1 VDQRVDEPTG
11 RELRTHSRPSAV
23 TAEAPAAG
31 RPAGPAWRMERS
43 EVRSLSWLAVFL
55 ACAYALPFV
64 IGAWAG
70 TLRLDALW
78 LANLASVVLGGVMQG
93 GIYAMFAVGLT
104 LIFGVMRII
113 NAAHGEMVMMG
124 AYLTWVSFFYLGV
137 DPLLSLLFTLPL
149 AFLFG
154 VAAQKLLLN
163 AAVGAPELTGLLITF
178 GLGLSMIYTAEL
190 IFTTDFRTIPYAPGT
205 VQITPTIAVGQNRM
219 ISFAMAVVISAGVYF
234 FLKLSRLGKAVRATA
249 LNAEV
254 AMVCGINVRRIYL
267 VTTGLAAALAV
278 AGGALV
284 SIQFGFNPETGV
296 VYTLQAFA
304 IIILGGRGH
313 YVGALIGGLMLA
325 ILENLVSLMVPNGTA
340 MVELAAYGLMIFV
353 LLIRPGGLMGVKEA

>member
-1 VDQRVDEPTG
+1 
-11 RELRTHSRPSAV
+11 
-23 TAEAPAAG
+23 
-31 RPAGPAWRMERS
+31 MERS
-43 EVRSLSWLAVFL
+43 DVRSLYLLGAFL

-64 IGAWAG
+64 VGAEAG
-70 TLRLDALW
+70 TLHLGAGG
-78 LANLASVVLGGVMQG
+78 LANLATVVIGGFMQG
-93 GIYAMFAVGLT
+93 GVYAMFAVGLT

-124 AYLTWVSFFYLGV
+124 AYLTWVCFFYLGV
-137 DPLLSLLFTLPL
+137 DPLLSLVLTLPV

-154 VAAQKLLLN
+154 LAVQKLLLN

-178 GLGLSMIYTAEL
+178 GLGLTMIYTAEL

-205 VQITPTIAVGQNRM
+205 VQLTSTIAIGQNRV
-219 ISFAMAVVISAGVYF
+219 ISFVMAVAISAGVYL

-254 AMVCGINVRRIYL
+254 AMVCGIDVRRIYL
-267 VTTGLAAALAV
+267 ITTGIAAALAV

-304 IIILGGRGH
+304 IVILGGRGH
-313 YVGALIGGLMLA
+313 YLGALIGGFMLA
-325 ILENLVSLMVPNGTA
+325 ILENLVSLLVPNGTA
-340 MVELAAYGLMIFV
+340 MVELAAYGLMICV
-353 LLIRPGGLMGVKEA
+353 LLIRPGGLMGVKES

>member
-1 VDQRVDEPTG
+1 
-11 RELRTHSRPSAV
+11 
-23 TAEAPAAG
+23 
-31 RPAGPAWRMERS
+31 MERS
-43 EVRSLSWLAVFL
+43 DVRSLYLLGAFL
-55 ACAYALPFV
+55 VCAYGLPFV
-64 IGAWAG
+64 VGAWAG
-70 TLRLDALW
+70 TLRLDAGG
-78 LANLASVVLGGVMQG
+78 LANLAAVVLAGIMQG
-93 GIYAMFAVGLT
+93 GVYAMFAVGLT

-137 DPLLSLLFTLPL
+137 DPLLALVLTLPVG
-149 AFLFG
+149 FLFG
-154 VAAQKLLLN
+154 LAVQKLLLN

-178 GLGLSMIYTAEL
+178 GLGLTMIYTAEL

-205 VQITPTIAVGQNRM
+205 VQLTSTIAIGQNRL
-219 ISFAMAVVISAGVYF
+219 ISFVMAVAISAGVYL
-234 FLKLSRLGKAVRATA
+234 FLKWNRLGKAVRATA

-254 AMVCGINVRRIYL
+254 AMVCGIDVRWIYL
-267 VTTGLAAALAV
+267 ITTGIAAALAV
-278 AGGALV
+278 AGGALG

-313 YVGALIGGLMLA
+313 YIGALIGGFMLA
-325 ILENLVSLMVPNGTA
+325 VLENLVSLMVPNGTA

-353 LLIRPGGLMGVKEA
+353 LLIRPGGLMGVKEG

>member
-1 VDQRVDEPTG
+1 
-11 RELRTHSRPSAV
+11 
-23 TAEAPAAG
+23 
-31 RPAGPAWRMERS
+31 MERS
-43 EVRSLSWLAVFL
+43 DVRSFYWLAGSLV
-55 ACAYALPFV
+55 CAYALPFV
-64 IGAWAG
+64 IGLWSG
-70 TLRLDALW
+70 TVRADGRW
-78 LANLASVVLGGVMQG
+78 LGYLVTVVLSGILQGGV
-93 GIYAMFAVGLT
+93 YAMFAVGLT

-124 AYLTWVSFFYLGV
+124 AYLTWFCFFRLGL
-137 DPLLSLLFTLPL
+137 DPLASMALTLPV

-154 VAAQKLLLN
+154 LVVQRLLLD
-163 AAVGAPELTGLLITF
+163 AVVGQPELTALLITF
-178 GLGLSMIYTAEL
+178 GLGLTMIYAAEL
-190 IFTTDFRTIPYAPGT
+190 IFTTDFRTIPYMPGT
-205 VQITPTIAVGQNRM
+205 VQLTSTIAVGANKV
-219 ISFAMAVVISAGVYF
+219 ISFVMAVAISTLVYL
-234 FLKLSRLGKAVRATA
+234 FLKRSRLGKAIRATA

-267 VTTGLAAALAV
+267 ITTGLGAALAA

-325 ILENLVSLMVPNGTA
+325 VLESLVSLMVPNGTA
-340 MVELAAYGLMIFV
+340 MVELAAYGLMILV

>member
-1 VDQRVDEPTG
+1 
-11 RELRTHSRPSAV
+11 
-23 TAEAPAAG
+23 
-31 RPAGPAWRMERS
+31 MERS
-43 EVRSLSWLAVFL
+43 EVRSLYLLGAFL
-55 ACAYALPFV
+55 AFAYGLPFLV
-64 IGAWAG
+64 GAWAG
-70 TLRLDALW
+70 TLHLDAGG
-78 LANLASVVLGGVMQG
+78 LANLATVVIGGVMQG
-93 GIYAMFAVGLT
+93 GVYAMFAVGLT

-137 DPLLSLLFTLPL
+137 DPLLALVLTLPV

-154 VAAQKLLLN
+154 LAVQKLLLN

-178 GLGLSMIYTAEL
+178 GLGLTMIYTAEL

-205 VQITPTIAVGQNRM
+205 IQLTRTIAIGQNRV
-219 ISFAMAVVISAGVYF
+219 ISFVMAVAISAGVYL
-234 FLKLSRLGKAVRATA
+234 FLKWSRLGKAVRATA

-254 AMVCGINVRRIYL
+254 AMVCGIDVRRIYL
-267 VTTGLAAALAV
+267 ITTGLAAALAV

-304 IIILGGRGH
+304 IVILGGRGH
-313 YVGALIGGLMLA
+313 YLGALIGGFMLA
-325 ILENLVSLMVPNGTA
+325 VLENLVSLLVPNGTA

-353 LLIRPGGLMGVKEA
+353 LLIRPGGLMGVKEG

>member
-1 VDQRVDEPTG
+1 
-11 RELRTHSRPSAV
+11 
-23 TAEAPAAG
+23 
-31 RPAGPAWRMERS
+31 MERS
-43 EVRSLSWLAVFL
+43 DVRSLYLLGAFL
-55 ACAYALPFV
+55 ACAYALPFLV
-64 IGAWAG
+64 GAWAG
-70 TLRLDALW
+70 TARADAAW
-78 LANLASVVLGGVMQG
+78 LGNLATVVVGGVMQG
-93 GIYAMFAVGLT
+93 GVYAMFAVGLT

-124 AYLTWVSFFYLGV
+124 AYLTWVSFFYLGI
-137 DPLLSLLFTLPL
+137 DPLLSLVITLPI

-154 VAAQKLLLN
+154 VAVQKLLLN

-178 GLGLSMIYTAEL
+178 GLGLTMIYTVEL

-205 VQITPTIAVGQNRM
+205 IQLTSTIAVGRNRM
-219 ISFAMAVVISAGVYF
+219 ISFAMALVISIAVYL
-234 FLKLSRLGKAVRATA
+234 FLKLARLGKAVRATA

-267 VTTGLAAALAV
+267 ITTGLAAALAV

-304 IIILGGRGH
+304 IVILGGRGN
-313 YVGALIGGLMLA
+313 YAGALIGGLMLGV
-325 ILENLVSLMVPNGTA
+325 LENLVSLMVPNGTA

-353 LLIRPGGLMGVKEA
+353 LLIRPGGLMGVKES

>member
-1 VDQRVDEPTG
+1 V
-11 RELRTHSRPSAV
+11 
-23 TAEAPAAG
+23 
-31 RPAGPAWRMERS
+31 ERS
-43 EVRSLSWLAVFL
+43 DVRSLYWLGAFL
-55 ACAYALPFV
+55 VCAYALPFAV
-64 IGAWAG
+64 GLWAG
-70 TLRLDALW
+70 TVHVTERW
-78 LANLASVVLGGVMQG
+78 LGYLASVAISGVLQGGV
-93 GIYAMFAVGLT
+93 YAMFAVGLT

-113 NAAHGEMVMMG
+113 NAAHGEWVMMG
-124 AYLTWVSFFYLGV
+124 AYLTWVCFFRMGL
-137 DPLLSLLFTLPL
+137 DPLLSMVLTLPV

-154 VAAQKLLLN
+154 MAMQRLLLDKV
-163 AAVGAPELTGLLITF
+163 VGQPELTALLVTF
-178 GLGLSMIYTAEL
+178 GLGLSMIYIAEL
-190 IFTTDFRTIPYAPGT
+190 IFTTDFRTIPYAPGSI
-205 VQITPTIAVGQNRM
+205 QLTPRIAVSQNKM
-219 ISFAMAVVISAGVYF
+219 ISFGMAVAISAGVYL
-234 FLKLSRLGKAVRATA
+234 FLKLSRLGKAIRATA

-254 AMVCGINVRRIYL
+254 AMVCGIDVRRIYL

-325 ILENLVSLMVPNGTA
+325 VLESLVSLMVPNGTA